1 MHLFEEAF
9 EDDDSKPKKSSEK
22 EGEEES
28 GSESESKEQPRLTG
42 TILWWRNG
50 AGQILADSGEA
61 LAVHQVDLQCSGR
74 GARELPINHM
84 CEYEKCVGQ
93 MGEARACE
101 VSRAG
106 GRPWIFKQEKPV
118 IIKTEEGTDSKL
130 PGLKPPLEEAHA
142 NQQFQYK
149 CTTVTERT
157 VAKGIV
163 LYFNAELHYVCIKPD
178 DEPEGELYCDASDI
192 VKKGSFMSVR
202 RGVKV
207 EFLKGTNASGL
218 VVATECTGPNRK
230 PIDNN
235 TKKTFLPR
243 KRKLEKVA
251 PEKRKKLKP
260 VEPDIELPPKPDI
273 PEGKNP
279 VSIINEFAV
288 SCAPKKIV
296 TFKLVEEE
304 IRARPTNGVRTAFT
318 FECRLDDE
326 PVGKGT
332 AQTKRVAKTYAAQF
346 GLENLSKKN
355 VRYKAE
361 IERIRSGLPSVKKR
375 PPPFQRPYGQNKMLL
390 NSYVLSRA
398 YQNANISRRVEV
410 PFSYPR
416 KAYFPK
422 TSYPPVAP
430 LRKPTAYERAYE
442 PNKSRPEVD
451 GAPSTSYSSAYD
463 APASSY
469 SETPNPD
476 VMYHGVNEQNSIPP
490 SPNEGP
496 MEFNGFR
503 SEPNGIQPE
512 RQEPS
517 SYASAYHPP
526 AADERHKDS
535 NNPSLQGA
543 YFQAQT
549 DATRTSYPMY

>member
-260 VEPDIELPPKPDI
+260 VEPDIEL
-273 PEGKNP
+273 G
-279 VSIINEFAV
+279 
-288 SCAPKKIV
+288 
-296 TFKLVEEE
+296 
-304 IRARPTNGVRTAFT
+304 
-318 FECRLDDE
+318 
-326 PVGKGT
+326 
-332 AQTKRVAKTYAAQF
+332 AK
-346 GLENLSKKN
+346 
-355 VRYKAE
+355 
-361 IERIRSGLPSVKKR
+361 
-375 PPPFQRPYGQNKMLL
+375 
-390 NSYVLSRA
+390 
-398 YQNANISRRVEV
+398 
-410 PFSYPR
+410 
-416 KAYFPK
+416 
-422 TSYPPVAP
+422 
-430 LRKPTAYERAYE
+430 
-442 PNKSRPEVD
+442 D
-451 GAPSTSYSSAYD
+451 C
-463 APASSY
+463 
-469 SETPNPD
+469 
-476 VMYHGVNEQNSIPP
+476 
-490 SPNEGP
+490 
-496 MEFNGFR
+496 
-503 SEPNGIQPE
+503 
-512 RQEPS
+512 
-517 SYASAYHPP
+517 
-526 AADERHKDS
+526 
-535 NNPSLQGA
+535 
-543 YFQAQT
+543 
-549 DATRTSYPMY
+549 